1 MSHRLL
7 PGLTS
12 VAFAVALLASQA
24 SVASQSG
31 PAVSLPIQICLD
43 KDDGTKDGDAKI
55 VQCVETSRLKDVLFF
70 NHQEG
75 RILYP
80 APAQLEVE
88 DGAVFTIVFLH
99 TDPTSFDYTL
109 KGLSG
114 PDDKAAAFNQG
125 TVSSPGTNR
134 VAVFVTWRHDRHF
147 PLYQV
152 QLAVRKAAQTPAPA
166 AGTQDKKVA
175 DTAKGETLNL
185 RDIGSMINA
194 LSATI
199 AAQPEK
205 EKGRTAVAQIQGLQQ
220 LQNQLDAQDKT
231 LAVVPKS
238 APAPPAPAW
247 DPSALTPEQL
257 QAAAAAKHLALVP
270 TVPKPEPLFEY
281 TFPVWV
287 KTTGWNITF
296 NSGFG
301 FSSLTSKKY
310 FIATD
315 SDGKKTVEADPNRG
329 DQSRPDIMALANLT
343 LPHLKNPSLWWA
355 GEKLGIAFGVGLG
368 GDSDAR
374 YYFGPSYTLGKR
386 FILNGGWTGGKV
398 STLPVGQRLHEA
410 PINGD
415 NTLGTLGSRFAHG
428 WYVGISFTFTDDK
441 ESDFLNALTPPQQT
455 GQGTAT
461 TPPAPSPTP

>member
-1 MSHRLL
+1 MTHRLL

-12 VAFAVALLASQA
+12 IAFVAALLVFQTPAVSQG
-24 SVASQSG
+24 G
-31 PAVSLPIQICLD
+31 PAVSLPIQDCLD
-43 KDDGTKDGDAKI
+43 KDDGTTAGDINIIKCAEKN
-55 VQCVETSRLKDVLFF
+55 RLKDVLFF
-70 NHQEG
+70 NHQDG

-114 PDDKAAAFNQG
+114 PDDKAANFKNG
-125 TVSSPGTNR
+125 TDSKQASKSVT
-134 VAVFVTWRHDRHF
+134 VFVTWRHDRHF

-152 QLAVRKAAQTPAPA
+152 QLSIRKAAQT
-166 AGTQDKKVA
+166 
-175 DTAKGETLNL
+175 DTTMTVE
-185 RDIGSMINA
+185 
-194 LSATI
+194 
-199 AAQPEK
+199 
-205 EKGRTAVAQIQGLQQ
+205 QI
-220 LQNQLDAQDKT
+220 
-231 LAVVPKS
+231 
-238 APAPPAPAW
+238 
-247 DPSALTPEQL
+247 
-257 QAAAAAKHLALVP
+257 QAAAAAKHLTLVP
-270 TVPKPEPLFEY
+270 KEVQEQAQKQVQEQTREQTQDLLFEY

-287 KTTGWNITF
+287 KTAGWNITF

-315 SDGKKTVEADPNRG
+315 AAEKKTVEVDPNRG

-343 LPHLKNPSLWWA
+343 LPHLKNPSLGWA
-355 GEKLGIAFGVGLG
+355 GEKLGFAFGIGLG

-410 PINGD
+410 PISGD

-428 WYVGISFTFTDDK
+428 WYLGISFTFTPDK
-441 ESDFLNALTPPQQT
+441 ETEFLGALTPPQKT
-455 GQGTAT
+455 GEGT
-461 TPPAPSPTP
+461 PAPKENGKE